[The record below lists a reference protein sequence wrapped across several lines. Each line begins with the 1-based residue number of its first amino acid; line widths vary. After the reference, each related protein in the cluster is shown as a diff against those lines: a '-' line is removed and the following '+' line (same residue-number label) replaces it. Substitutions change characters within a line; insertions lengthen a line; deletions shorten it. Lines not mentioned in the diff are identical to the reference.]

1 MAKIELTECKHCGRL
16 FVPEHYNIRLCS
28 EECRAAARKI
38 SVDRSNA
45 KAREAKKVNPIQKR
59 CLVCHHKFRTN
70 RSDVVTCS
78 PHCQR
83 IRNLEKMKEYAEKQ
97 RIEKKQKP
105 MSIAEFNRK
114 AREMGMS
121 YGQYDLYLRM
131 HGKEKQ
137 NVL

>member
-1 MAKIELTECKHCGRL
+1 MAKLEPIECKQCGKI
-16 FVPEHYNIRLCS
+16 FVPTHWNSKMCS
-28 EECRAAARKI
+28 EECRVIARKI
-38 SVDRSNA
+38 SADKGNA
-45 KAREAKKVNPIQKR
+45 KAREIRKVNPIQKR
-59 CLVCHHKFRTN
+59 CLVCHHKFKTN

-105 MSIAEFNRK
+105 MSIDEFNRK

-121 YGQYDLYLRM
+121 YGQYDAYLRM
-131 HGKEKQ
+131 HGKEK
-137 NVL
+137 